1 MARAKGGEVFIS
13 GTVKDIVPG
22 SSLSFEDHSTHELKG
37 VAGRGGV
44 IALRTVFGRTPFAT
58 LCAA

>member
-1 MARAKGGEVFIS
+1 VARAKGGEVFIS

-37 VAGRGGV
+37 VAGAWRLYR
-44 IALRTVFGRTPFAT
+44 AADCFGRTQFAT